1 MMPLP
6 TFCRQSGESR
16 NPAFCSHHGSQ
27 KWLASTLHRLESS
40 VRISTSRCFL
50 SRAIA
55 DIHCQLEVY
64 IQ

>member
-1 MMPLP
+1 MIALP
-6 TFCRQSGESR
+6 TFCRQSGKGR
-16 NPAFCSHHGSQ
+16 NPAFYSHHGSQ
-27 KWLASTLHRLESS
+27 KQLASTLHRLESS

-50 SRAIA
+50 SWAIA